1 MQALLMEAAL
11 EQRDV
16 AAVPTAIIT
25 WSKAAAFVTPNKSTH
40 CRAAGLLSQAEEKKK
55 EKNWLSSLAL
65 GAISGLLK

>member
-25 WSKAAAFVTPNKSTH
+25 WSKAAAFATPNKSTH
-40 CRAAGLLSQAEEKKK
+40 CRAAGLLSQAVEKKRK
-55 EKNWLSSLAL
+55 KI
-65 GAISGLLK
+65 G